1 MLTNNLSRVSK
12 EKQING
18 KKNTQRRY
26 SLLLL
31 ILLFIGFATYGT
43 YSYFTTSTSL
53 AKVHR
58 KLKDSSFNL
67 GEDETKMRQGDG
79 TAGAQVNN
87 SVNYRATIN
96 PLQSTINDN
105 TTDSNGGI
113 VPNNSDSN
121 DNSNQSTNNHS
132 NTTDTKY
139 KEFGEFDWVY
149 VGNTSGRTIM
159 SLADTFNLAQNN
171 PYLSSVNANTYNN
184 VKSGDVFR
192 KTVRLKIKG
201 NSSTPANVSLR
212 WGKVDNE
219 YLDMIQAAVYVKK
232 GKLTRQGE
240 APMFKTDGFLTAFD
254 SIPLT
259 SDAQYTSDELTVKS
273 GEYLDVEMIIAVKND
288 VTVLSD
294 VPLAKV
300 ERQLSIVLAQ
310 DTGNILDV

>member
-12 EKQING
+12 DKQTKG

-31 ILLFIGFATYGT
+31 ILLFIGFSSYGT

-53 AKVHR
+53 VKGHR
-58 KLKDSSFNL
+58 KLENRSFHL
-67 GEDETKMRQGDG
+67 GEDELKMRPGDG
-79 TAGAQVNN
+79 TAGAHVNN
-87 SVNYRATIN
+87 TNYHTVAN
-96 PLQSTINDN
+96 LSQDA
-105 TTDSNGGI
+105 TDSNMTVDGNDEVSLKHLGLDGSTNQSK
-113 VPNNSDSN
+113 NNSSN
-121 DNSNQSTNNHS
+121 IIDN
-132 NTTDTKY
+132 KY
-139 KEFGEFDWVY
+139 KEFGEFEWVY
-149 VGNTSGRTIM
+149 VGNTSGRTIR
-159 SLADTFNLAQNN
+159 SLADTFQLTQKN
-171 PYLSSVNANTYNN
+171 PYISVENTNIYNN

-259 SDAQYTSDELTVKS
+259 SDAQYTSDELMVKS

-300 ERQLSIVLAQ
+300 ERQLSIVLTQ